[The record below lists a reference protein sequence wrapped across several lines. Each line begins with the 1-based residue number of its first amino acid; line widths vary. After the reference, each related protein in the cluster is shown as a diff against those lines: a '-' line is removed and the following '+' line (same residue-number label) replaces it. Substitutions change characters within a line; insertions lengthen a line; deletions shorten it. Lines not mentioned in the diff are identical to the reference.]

1 MANMQERCIW
11 VKLIFDGESQPTM
24 LLGTSTEFSNGATS
38 KIIKTSSKTNDLSIN
53 AMINIPGGYQSSNAN
68 IVIKGM
74 LLDDINAFS
83 RANMV
88 YGFNML
94 SNTVQIFAGYDT
106 GDEQPPFVYQGSVV
120 MAAPDQNDPSRPFR
134 IYSQQNTIDQNT
146 MLSATNPKG
155 VVQINDLFANLAQQ
169 LGYSY
174 QPNNVTGQV
183 SNPILIGSAIHQLN
197 QLANDYG
204 YQIKLDNNI
213 LMVTKIGTAYSN
225 NVIEINPDNGMLG
238 YPTVNEFSINVRVR
252 YNPAIKFGQTVRI
265 TSGLELANGE
275 WWVNGV
281 THLLQNQESKFET
294 VLTLLKTNP
303 LGGTT

>member
-11 VKLIFDGESQPTM
+11 IKLIFDGESQPKM
-24 LLGTSTEFSNGATS
+24 LPGTATEFSNGATS
-38 KIIKTSSKTNDLSIN
+38 KIIKTSSKTNDLSVN
-53 AMINIPGGYQSSNAN
+53 VQVTIPNGYQPSSAN

-88 YGFNML
+88 YGFNIL

-106 GDEQPPFVYQGSVV
+106 GDEQPPLVYQGSVV

-183 SNPILIGSAIHQLN
+183 SNPILMGSAIHQLN
-197 QLANDYG
+197 QLAQDYG
-204 YQIKLDNNI
+204 YQIKLDNNT

-225 NVIEINPDNGMLG
+225 NLIEINPDNGMLG

-252 YNPAIKFGQTVRI
+252 FNPAIKFGQTVRI
-265 TSGLELANGE
+265 TSDLELVNGD

-281 THLLQNQESKFET
+281 THLLQSQEPKFET

-303 LGGTT
+303 LGDIA